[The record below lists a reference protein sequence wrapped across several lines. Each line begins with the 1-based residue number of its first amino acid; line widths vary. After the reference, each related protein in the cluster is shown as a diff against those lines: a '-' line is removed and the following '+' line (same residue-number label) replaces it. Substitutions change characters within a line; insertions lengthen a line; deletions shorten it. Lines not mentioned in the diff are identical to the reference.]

1 MTLGEMKEKVYS
13 LIEEYSEDAEDLT
26 EDEDLALKMNH
37 VINQIQNELTRY
49 KKIPKDITM
58 EVTKD
63 EEIHLKDIDK
73 EIYQLGIIRGVEYDT
88 MNDLVTF
95 NEDGTARIF
104 YYKYP
109 KEITSD
115 TDDDYNFELSN
126 DLLEIMPYGVAGD
139 LLKSDVSSQYGSI
152 YEARY
157 RELKSMLDNRYG
169 MSAIEY
175 SGGINV

>member
-37 VINQIQNELTRY
+37 VINQIQNELARY
-49 KKIPKDITM
+49 KKIPKSTTLSVQ
-58 EVTKD
+58 EGQ
-63 EEIHLKDIDK
+63 EIALTDIDK
-73 EIYQLGIIRGVEYDT
+73 DIYQLGIIRGVEYDT

-95 NEDGTARIF
+95 NEDGIAKIY

-109 KEITSD
+109 KQITNE
-115 TDDDYNFELSN
+115 TDDDYKFELST
-126 DLLEIMPYGVAGD
+126 DVLEIMPYGVAGD
-139 LLKSDVSSQYGSI
+139 LLKSDVSSQYGAI

-157 RELKSMLDNRYG
+157 RELKGMLDNRYG
-169 MSAIEY
+169 MSAVELT
-175 SGGINV
+175 GGFKV